1 MKEQKH
7 EGKEACCASY
17 GVEAIPFVEQYRSL
31 LGTNVEVGV
40 GQLLVCGEDDKE
52 CEGNEEADQQTSNQ
66 DLGPATLKP
75 GADRREEPHDGET
88 RLHHRTTAI
97 ARTPLFN
104 RRGRARFETSR
115 MFDQVNVDR
124 GTGEETG
131 AESGDQLEEHESEY
145 NVGMRLAPPNGS
157 RLSCGRNAWGRK
169 EFEPQTRRLASEA
182 TQFFPTCERPPA
194 SSAC

>member
-1 MKEQKH
+1 FQAEDGIRDDLVTGVQT
-7 EGKEACCASY
+7 CA
-17 GVEAIPFVEQYRSL
+17 FRSL
-31 LGTNVEVGV
+31 V
-40 GQLLVCGEDDKE
+40 
-52 CEGNEEADQQTSNQ
+52 SN
-66 DLGPATLKP
+66 L
-75 GADRREEPHDGET
+75 
-88 RLHHRTTAI
+88 